1 MKGYQE
7 AILTPNVME
16 FARLCQALNVDPEAG
31 EKKEVCGKLATA
43 LGGVTVIQKGPHDY
57 ISNGKYTLTCDVP
70 GGLKRSG
77 GQGDTLT
84 GSLATFLAWR
94 RAYRDRLWE

>member
-1 MKGYQE
+1 
-7 AILTPNVME
+7 ME

-43 LGGVTVIQKGPHDY
+43 LGGVTIIQKGPHDY
-57 ISNGKYTLTCDVP
+57 ISNGKYTLTCDIP

-94 RAYRDRLWE
+94 RAYKDRLWE